1 MEMSNQLKKGILDA
15 YVLALLKR
23 NDSYGYKLVQ
33 NLESF
38 VEMTESTLYPIIRR
52 LEKQGCLSS
61 YTLLRNG
68 RERKYYHITRHG
80 INVLNKFTHEI
91 NRLKENFDILLDRS
105 EKKY

>member
-1 MEMSNQLKKGILDA
+1 
-15 YVLALLKR
+15 
-23 NDSYGYKLVQ
+23 
-33 NLESF
+33 
-38 VEMTESTLYPIIRR
+38 MTESTLYPIIRR